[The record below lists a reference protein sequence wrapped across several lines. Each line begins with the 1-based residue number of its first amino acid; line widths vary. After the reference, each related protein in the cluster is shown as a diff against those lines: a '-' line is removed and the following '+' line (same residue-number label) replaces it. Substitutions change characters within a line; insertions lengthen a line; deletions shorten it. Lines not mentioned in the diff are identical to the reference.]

1 MMEMVK
7 NTLGLLLWL
16 LLCLAFSACAPATDG
31 AGQARTGA
39 EAVPALPGKPATDP
53 ALKEQWGIEVTSL
66 AMSAGGHMVDF
77 RFRVLDSEKAASL
90 FKRANKPYLIDQA
103 SGQVLAVPRTA
114 KIGPLRSSDPP
125 REDRIY
131 WMFFGTVPGLVK
143 TGSLVTVVIGDF
155 RAENLVVQ

>member
-1 MMEMVK
+1 MRK
-7 NTLGLLLWL
+7 YIPGLLLGL
-16 LLCLAFSACAPATDG
+16 VLCLAVSACAPATDG
-31 AGQARTGA
+31 AGQARTEA
-39 EAVPALPGKPATDP
+39 PAVPAEPRELVTDP
-53 ALKEQWGIEVTSL
+53 TLKEKWGIEVTWL

-90 FKRANKPYLIDQA
+90 FQRANKPYLIDQA

-114 KIGPLRSSDPP
+114 KIGPLRTSDPP
-125 REDRIY
+125 KEDRIY

-143 TGSLVTVVIGDF
+143 TGSVVTVVIGDF